1 MVRSTSVPIAD
12 RFLRL
17 CALYWRAVALRAS
30 VCRGAHARRGEY
42 PRAPRASCG
51 CSAPIA
57 WSGKI
62 VGVRRTGRL
71 LVTIV
76 SGAAAYLALG
86 RLLRPSYSRWGAT
99 DEEVRRSL
107 PGDELVATPRAQST
121 WAVTIEAP
129 PERVW
134 PWLVQM
140 GQDRAGFYTYEWF
153 ENGLLRLNIH
163 NLDRIVPEWQNITVG
178 DRMWFYPEIY
188 PIKPRSGPRIVAIEP
203 NRVLLLCH
211 QVTDDATTCPGTWQF
226 VLEAG
231 GENATRL
238 MLRARSG
245 PSPTTWFDI
254 LAEPAYFLMT
264 RGMMLGIKRRA
275 ETSSAN

>member
-1 MVRSTSVPIAD
+1 MNAYGLSGPV
-12 RFLRL
+12 
-17 CALYWRAVALRAS
+17 VA
-30 VCRGAHARRGEY
+30 AR
-42 PRAPRASCG
+42 
-51 CSAPIA
+51 APIA
-57 WSGKI
+57 RSGKI
-62 VGVRRTGRL
+62 VDVRRMGRL
-71 LVTIV
+71 LLATIV

-86 RLLRPSYSRWGAT
+86 RLLRRSYSRWGAT
-99 DEEVRRSL
+99 DEEVRRTL
-107 PGDELVATPRAQST
+107 PGDELVPTPRAQST

-153 ENGLLRLNIH
+153 ENGLLRLDIH
-163 NLDRIVPEWQNITVG
+163 NADRIVPEWQNITVG
-178 DRMWFYPEIY
+178 DRMWFYPERY
-188 PIKPRSGPRIVAIEP
+188 PIKPRSGPRVVAVEP
-203 NRVLLLCH
+203 NRALLLCH
-211 QVTDDATTCPGTWQF
+211 QVTDDATTCPETWQF

-231 GENATRL
+231 GVNATRL

-264 RGMMLGIKRRA
+264 RGMMIGIKRRA
-275 ETSSAN
+275 EASSANQ

>member
-1 MVRSTSVPIAD
+1 M
-12 RFLRL
+12 
-17 CALYWRAVALRAS
+17 
-30 VCRGAHARRGEY
+30 
-42 PRAPRASCG
+42 
-51 CSAPIA
+51 
-57 WSGKI
+57 
-62 VGVRRTGRL
+62 GRL
-71 LVTIV
+71 LLATIL

-86 RLLRPSYSRWGAT
+86 RLLRPLYSRWGAT
-99 DEEVRRSL
+99 DEEVRRTL
-107 PGDELVATPRAQST
+107 PGDELVPTPRAQST

-134 PWLVQM
+134 PWLVQI

-153 ENGLLRLNIH
+153 ENGLLRLSIH
-163 NLDRIVPEWQNITVG
+163 NADRIVPEWQNITVG
-178 DRMWFYPEIY
+178 DRMWFYPERY
-188 PIKPRSGPRIVAIEP
+188 PIKPRSGPRVVAIEP
-203 NRVLLLCH
+203 NRALLLCH
-211 QVTDDATTCPGTWQF
+211 QVMDDATTCPGTWQF

-264 RGMMLGIKRRA
+264 RGMLLGIKRRA
-275 ETSSAN
+275 EASSANQ

>member
-1 MVRSTSVPIAD
+1 
-12 RFLRL
+12 
-17 CALYWRAVALRAS
+17 
-30 VCRGAHARRGEY
+30 
-42 PRAPRASCG
+42 
-51 CSAPIA
+51 
-57 WSGKI
+57 
-62 VGVRRTGRL
+62 VRRTGRLL

-107 PGDELVATPRAQST
+107 PGDELVPTPRAQST

-163 NLDRIVPEWQNITVG
+163 NVDRIVPEWQNITVG
-178 DRMWFYPEIY
+178 DRM
-188 PIKPRSGPRIVAIEP
+188 
-203 NRVLLLCH
+203 
-211 QVTDDATTCPGTWQF
+211 
-226 VLEAG
+226 
-231 GENATRL
+231 
-238 MLRARSG
+238 
-245 PSPTTWFDI
+245 
-254 LAEPAYFLMT
+254 
-264 RGMMLGIKRRA
+264 
-275 ETSSAN
+275 

>member
-1 MVRSTSVPIAD
+1 M
-12 RFLRL
+12 
-17 CALYWRAVALRAS
+17 
-30 VCRGAHARRGEY
+30 
-42 PRAPRASCG
+42 
-51 CSAPIA
+51 
-57 WSGKI
+57 
-62 VGVRRTGRL
+62 RRTGRLL

-107 PGDELVATPRAQST
+107 PGDELVPTPRAQST

-129 PERVW
+129 PDRVW

-163 NLDRIVPEWQNITVG
+163 NADRLVPEWQNITVG
-178 DRMWFYPEIY
+178 DRMWFYPERY

-231 GENATRL
+231 GENVTRL
-238 MLRARSG
+238 ILRARSG

-275 ETSSAN
+275 ETSSANQGACGNHVQGERRPEPSL

>member
-1 MVRSTSVPIAD
+1 VERHAHGACRSSG
-12 RFLRL
+12 
-17 CALYWRAVALRAS
+17 ALYRREWAFSAS
-30 VCRGAHARRGEY
+30 VCRAATIGEVNTHGLPGPVVAARAPIARRG
-42 PRAPRASCG
+42 
-51 CSAPIA
+51 
-57 WSGKI
+57 KI
-62 VGVRRTGRL
+62 VDVRRMGRL
-71 LVTIV
+71 LLVTMV
-76 SGAAAYLALG
+76 SGGAAYLALG
-86 RLLRPSYSRWGAT
+86 RLLRPSYSCWGAT
-99 DEEVRRSL
+99 DEEVRRTL
-107 PGDELVATPRAQST
+107 PGDELVPAPRAQST

-163 NLDRIVPEWQNITVG
+163 NADRTVPEWQNITVG
-178 DRMWFYPEIY
+178 DRMWFYPETY

>member
-1 MVRSTSVPIAD
+1 VNASGLPGPI
-12 RFLRL
+12 
-17 CALYWRAVALRAS
+17 VAGR
-30 VCRGAHARRGEY
+30 
-42 PRAPRASCG
+42 
-51 CSAPIA
+51 APIA
-57 WSGKI
+57 RSGKI
-62 VGVRRTGRL
+62 VDVTRMGRL
-71 LVTIV
+71 LLVPIV
-76 SGAAAYLALG
+76 AGAAAYLALG

-99 DEEVRRSL
+99 DEEVRRTL
-107 PGDELVATPRAQST
+107 PGDELVPTPRAQST

-129 PERVW
+129 PDRVW

-163 NLDRIVPEWQNITVG
+163 NADRLVPEWQNITVG
-178 DRMWFYPEIY
+178 DRMWFYPERY

-231 GENATRL
+231 GENVTRL

-275 ETSSAN
+275 ETSSANQGACGNHVQGERRPEPSL